1 MTTTN
6 PQKRSSSKAE
16 RTDNAFGSQSPIVR
30 DEKNAGKDPL
40 FDDFEEDDPLV
51 CENRS
56 ITKEDSNYDS
66 FAGPSERPESES

>member
-16 RTDNAFGSQSPIVR
+16 RMNNSFDESPIGR
-30 DEKNAGKDPL
+30 NEKTAGKDPL

-56 ITKEDSNYDS
+56 ITKDDSNYDS
-66 FAGPSERPESES
+66 FALPSERPESES

>member
-16 RTDNAFGSQSPIVR
+16 RANTSFGGQSPITR

-40 FDDFEEDDPLV
+40 FDDFEEEDPLV

-56 ITKEDSNYDS
+56 ITKDDSNYDS
-66 FAGPSERPESES
+66 FALPSERPESES